1 MPLDIATLDT
11 EEPAMLSWHPSRTF
25 QVLEFVNNTDSNY
38 VAVSQ
43 YQTGSRLT
51 GVTLDICLLNKD
63 LGQGFYWSFSSFSLL
78 MADFTVTAE
87 VVL

>member
-63 LGQGFYWSFSSFSLL
+63 LGESNHS
-78 MADFTVTAE
+78 
-87 VVL
+87 